1 MTAPILL
8 PTAGR
13 AQVRAVVGQLLEPY
27 RRRLAGAGALFVAR
41 AATGLAVPAVLG
53 HIVDV
58 VVDGRSPAAVTGPA
72 VLLAGLAVLEG
83 LRGWAGPTVAA
94 HVAEPALADLR
105 ERVVDRALHVP
116 LGDLERAGTGDL
128 VTRVDGDVTAVSR
141 AVHEGLPEV
150 VTAALT
156 IGLTV
161 VGLAALDWRLALAGL
176 LAAPIQLH
184 TVRWYLPRSGPLYA
198 EERIAAGARAQQLV
212 ETVGG
217 ADAVRALGLA
227 DRHAELVAERCH
239 RAVGLTLAATWLRTR
254 FFARLNLAEVVGLGA
269 ILVTGFA
276 LARSGTVTVG
286 AVSAAALYFQRLFD
300 PVNTLLYSVDE
311 VQSAHAA
318 LARLV
323 GVADLPPGA
332 PTTTG
337 ATGAAVRITGLGYAY
352 EPGQPVVH
360 DVALDIPAGTHLGV
374 VGASG
379 AGKSTLAKLVA
390 GVLEPRAGSVTIG
403 GIPSSL
409 AGPSVVL
416 VTQEVHVFAGPLADD
431 LRLARPRASDAEL
444 EAALATVGAL
454 EWAQR
459 LPEALATIVGDGGHP
474 LNATQAQ
481 QLALARLVLADP
493 PVAVLDEATA
503 EAGSAGA
510 RVLEAS
516 AAAALAGR
524 TAIVVAHRLTQAA
537 AAGRVVVLD
546 GGRIIEVG
554 DHDQL
559 VATGGRYAELWAAWT
574 AARTDHRVPEAR

>member
-1 MTAPILL
+1 
-8 PTAGR
+8 
-13 AQVRAVVGQLLEPY
+13 
-27 RRRLAGAGALFVAR
+27 
-41 AATGLAVPAVLG
+41 
-53 HIVDV
+53 
-58 VVDGRSPAAVTGPA
+58 
-72 VLLAGLAVLEG
+72 
-83 LRGWAGPTVAA
+83 
-94 HVAEPALADLR
+94 
-105 ERVVDRALHVP
+105 
-116 LGDLERAGTGDL
+116 
-128 VTRVDGDVTAVSR
+128 
-141 AVHEGLPEV
+141 
-150 VTAALT
+150 
-156 IGLTV
+156 
-161 VGLAALDWRLALAGL
+161 
-176 LAAPIQLH
+176 
-184 TVRWYLPRSGPLYA
+184 
-198 EERIAAGARAQQLV
+198 
-212 ETVGG
+212 
-217 ADAVRALGLA
+217 
-227 DRHAELVAERCH
+227 
-239 RAVGLTLAATWLRTR
+239 
-254 FFARLNLAEVVGLGA
+254 
-269 ILVTGFA
+269 
-276 LARSGTVTVG
+276 
-286 AVSAAALYFQRLFD
+286 
-300 PVNTLLYSVDE
+300 
-311 VQSAHAA
+311 
-318 LARLV
+318 
-323 GVADLPPGA
+323 
-332 PTTTG
+332 
-337 ATGAAVRITGLGYAY
+337 
-352 EPGQPVVH
+352 VVH